1 MLVLSENQQEYKSNR
16 NKSVKNN
23 INNAMDNTYNLTKNE
38 TSRKSPFKKELFSED
53 IKINNS
59 SEILY
64 ILF

>member
-1 MLVLSENQQEYKSNR
+1 MLILSENQREYKSYR

-23 INNAMDNTYNLTKNE
+23 INNAMDNTYNLTKKE
-38 TSRKSPFKKELFSED
+38 TIRKSPFKKELFSED
-53 IKINNS
+53 IKMDNS